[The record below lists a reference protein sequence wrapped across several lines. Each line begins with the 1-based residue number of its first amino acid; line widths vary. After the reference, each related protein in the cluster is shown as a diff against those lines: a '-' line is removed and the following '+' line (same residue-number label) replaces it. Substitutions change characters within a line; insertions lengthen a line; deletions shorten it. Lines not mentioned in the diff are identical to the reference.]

1 MNAIKNSFL
10 ALPEAEKVLEVL
22 DEIVNIN

>member
-1 MNAIKNSFL
+1 MNAIKISLL